1 MRFASLIA
9 LVACSSSKPRT
20 ADDAPAHVTPAVADA
35 SALDAA
41 TPPVDAPR
49 PPANPDAK
57 TGDLQIR
64 VEWKDVP
71 IPMRASPG
79 KTACHTPRAPVV
91 APTTT
96 WGIPDVLVVVEGATF
111 PAREARLVLADCALA
126 PRIVAASS
134 VVVESATEMPAALTI
149 TKRGEISALDKLV
162 AGTPRTLRLPIAGHE
177 VAPPLDAS
185 GVYELAIA
193 GETAWIVAS
202 QSASIT
208 EPNGGLLVKDLAPGS
223 YPVTAWLP
231 PRAGGP
237 AKLVTASVQVVAG
250 DLAELTLVLK

>member
-1 MRFASLIA
+1 VVKRALLL

-20 ADDAPAHVTPAVADA
+20 ADDATRAPHA
-35 SALDAA
+35 
-41 TPPVDAPR
+41 PVVIDAPTVAIDAPPP

-57 TGDLQIR
+57 TGDVQIR

-96 WGIPDVLVVVEGATF
+96 WGVPDVLVVVEGATL
-111 PAREARLVLADCALA
+111 PAPAAAPRILLADCALS
-126 PRIVAASS
+126 PRVVAATSA
-134 VVVESATEMPAALTI
+134 VVESASDKPEKLAFA
-149 TKRGEISALDKLV
+149 KRAEIGSLAKLD
-162 AGTPRTLRLPIAGHE
+162 AGTPRALRLPIAGHE
-177 VAPPLDAS
+177 IALPLDAN
-185 GVYELAIA
+185 GVYELAID
-193 GETAWIVAS
+193 GETSWVVAS
-202 QSASIT
+202 TSAGVT
-208 EPNGGLLVKDLAPGS
+208 EANGALLVRDLAPGA

-231 PRAGGP
+231 PRAGGQ
-237 AKLVTASVQVVAG
+237 AKLAKGTVTVVAG